1 MGLCKNLPCG
11 GGNAG
16 TTINYY
22 KRYSLSV
29 VDEANSAK
37 LRQLFKSRCKIC
49 KCSLYCPFYFFPV
62 RLKFFVVKRLK
73 INCKLLK
80 AVKAWVLSHG
90 VQIPGERPGMD
101 VFRLPEILRTMADP
115 SPGLRFTGE
124 PRRAHRKGAPTTL
137 PLPRVTCS

>member
-1 MGLCKNLPCG
+1 MKQIVQNSD
-11 GGNAG
+11 
-16 TTINYY
+16 NYLNPDA
-22 KRYSLSV
+22 RYASV
-29 VDEANSAK
+29 HYIVPS
-37 LRQLFKSRCKIC
+37 I
-49 KCSLYCPFYFFPV
+49 FFPV
-62 RLKFFVVKRLK
+62 GLKFFVVKRLK

-124 PRRAHRKGAPTTL
+124 PRRAHRKGAPKTL